1 VVLRVW
7 RGLLKVRSLN
17 QIRHFTDSFSV
28 LKAETETCMRLLGA
42 EKVSDL
48 GLKHVSSPF
57 LQTNFKVSLLD

>member
-1 VVLRVW
+1 ML
-7 RGLLKVRSLN
+7 RGLLKVRILLN
-17 QIRHFTDSFSV
+17 QTRDFTDKFPV

-57 LQTNFKVSLLD
+57 LQINFNF